1 MDAGTTLSCMLLP
14 KNKPERVPKFLAFV
28 RTQPCY
34 LCGKYGKPMSG
45 WRGSDPIV
53 PHHFGK
59 HGHGTKC
66 SDWQTVP
73 LHHSCHMKLHS
84 GEQPKSNKQYR
95 PEFKEHADELRVRF
109 EGSFKQGETSD

>member
-1 MDAGTTLSCMLLP
+1 MLFP
-14 KNKPERVPKFLAFV
+14 KNKPERVPKFLVFV

-34 LCGKYGKPMSG
+34 ICAQKSAHHGKGG
-45 WRGSDPIV
+45 DIDPVV

-95 PEFKEHADELRVRF
+95 PEFQEHADELRVCF
-109 EGSFKQGETSD
+109 EGSGSF